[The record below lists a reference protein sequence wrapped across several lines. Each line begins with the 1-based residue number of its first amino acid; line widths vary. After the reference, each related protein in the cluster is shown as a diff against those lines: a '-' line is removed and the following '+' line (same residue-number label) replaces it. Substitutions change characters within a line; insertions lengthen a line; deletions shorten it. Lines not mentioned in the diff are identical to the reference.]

1 MLEKFHA
8 GLCLHV
14 LELTGVVAHLAPARQ
29 QWIHHVVTQ
38 SIGLTD
44 MSLHFHLL
52 NRLDEQP
59 ARLVNKVPGGGD
71 GDGGS
76 EKTGDVD
83 VVLVMCVYV
92 CVCVCA
98 CVCMDA
104 CMHVCRCVCVC
115 VCVCIMCT
123 CMRVYI

>member
-1 MLEKFHA
+1 MTAETVHRMRNESVLEKFHA

-59 ARLVNKVPGGGD
+59 ARLVNKVPRGGD

-92 CVCVCA
+92 CVCACA

-104 CMHVCRCVCVC
+104 CMHVLR
-115 VCVCIMCT
+115 
-123 CMRVYI
+123 

>member
-1 MLEKFHA
+1 MRNESVLEKFHA

-59 ARLVNKVPGGGD
+59 ARLVNKGRARAWWGRMQEHGK
-71 GDGGS
+71 S
-76 EKTGDVD
+76 
-83 VVLVMCVYV
+83 MCKSSLDLLKAN
-92 CVCVCA
+92 A
-98 CVCMDA
+98 C
-104 CMHVCRCVCVC
+104 
-115 VCVCIMCT
+115 
-123 CMRVYI
+123 